1 MKGNQTGSAISSDMV
16 SYFAQVINEAY
27 ANYQM
32 DLKQNTQ
39 YIQEKLGKAYG
50 WSYNVLIIFNDEHN
64 INWSLQILPGH
75 YIWWQ

>member
-39 YIQEKLGKAYG
+39 YI
-50 WSYNVLIIFNDEHN
+50 
-64 INWSLQILPGH
+64 
-75 YIWWQ
+75 